1 MSESDGAAQ
10 FKHPQHEKPAPWGHK
25 EKGRKETLTG
35 RSPTKV
41 LKRTQSLSWKKTSTK
56 SLKEV
61 LITEGSQT
69 TKQSEATK
77 KNSWVDTDLRKSHKK
92 KCFEEN

>member
-1 MSESDGAAQ
+1 MSERGGAAK
-10 FKHPQHEKPAPWGHK
+10 FKHRRHEKPAPHK

-77 KNSWVDTDLRKSHKK
+77 KNSWVDRDLRKSHKK